1 LAGGGVHDPRHHLQG
16 GVLFHDRL
24 GTRLPGLHQLSARAE
39 PRVRLS
45 CRCSTSQAACAQAG
59 SVRRAH
65 PVRETAW
72 SRDTSDTY
80 RGDARRTLTGPGC
93 RKTVGAVGGVPARED
108 ACCLWPARGGGGVVA
123 CERRRHGG
131 KKAAAR
137 ATPPAPGSG
146 GARGD
151 WAFCLRRWQPLP
163 RRRRGREGS
172 VLGVVWVGLHQ
183 QRAILRARPA
193 GTRDKSW

>member
-1 LAGGGVHDPRHHLQG
+1 MAGGGVHDPRHHLQG

-108 ACCLWPARGGGGVVA
+108 ACCLWPARGGGWWHASVGDMGERKPRPVQ
-123 CERRRHGG
+123 RRRPLGR
-131 KKAAAR
+131 AAR
-137 ATPPAPGSG
+137 AETGHSVCGAGS
-146 GARGD
+146 RSLVGD
-151 WAFCLRRWQPLP
+151 EEG
-163 RRRRGREGS
+163 RGRS
-172 VLGVVWVGLHQ
+172 
-183 QRAILRARPA
+183 
-193 GTRDKSW
+193 